1 MKREEVINSSTLL
14 DRVLLLTY
22 VSAVIFLYVDHFL
35 WKSGWSSQRRVVMRE
50 VLFTFVG
57 IQTLVIV
64 FHMRRDMKPLTKGLL
79 LLWAVALIALITHH
93 LLTADENGKRDR
105 IGLAIWI
112 FFGIM
117 TISVLLSSCIMG
129 NPASCVWALMGI
141 FIIPP

>member
-1 MKREEVINSSTLL
+1 MSGGMQKQGLL
-14 DRVLLLTY
+14 DRILLMTY

-35 WKSGWSSQRRVVMRE
+35 WKSGWSSRRRVVMRE
-50 VLFTFVG
+50 VLFTFIG
-57 IQTLVIV
+57 IQTLVII
-64 FHMRRDMKPLTKGLL
+64 FHMRRDMKPVTKVLL
-79 LLWAVALIALITHH
+79 GVWAIALILLLVHH
-93 LLTADENGKRDR
+93 LLTPDKNDRRDR

-112 FFGIM
+112 FFGVM